1 MTATQEW
8 LWFLSMVA
16 YIAVGT
22 WIAWRLGKWDH

>member
-16 YIAVGT
+16 DIAVGT
-22 WIAWRLGKWDH
+22 WIAWQIGGDP